1 MSKSTPQSVS
11 RPRFMLLIAAAI
23 VGSIALLLTMM
34 PERRVQAV
42 GSSTIVISQVYGGG
56 GNAGATLKNDFI
68 ELFNKGTSPVD
79 LSTWSVQYA
88 STTGTSWQRT
98 NLTGTL
104 QPGHYYLVQE
114 AAGTGG
120 TTNLPTPD
128 ATGTIAMALGAGK
141 VALIN
146 NQTTIGTIACPTGAT
161 VVDFVGFGVGTNCFE
176 GVGPTPTLSNTTAAL
191 RAGAGCTDT
200 DSNSADFTAVA
211 PNPRNTA
218 SSLNGCGNP
227 LGTWAANPSS
237 VLAGGTTLLTVTV
250 TPGTGPTSTGLAVS
264 ANLTAIGGSA
274 SQQFFDNGTNG
285 DVTPNDK
292 IFSFQATVAANTTGG
307 AKSLTATITDAQ
319 ARSSSATISLNVLA
333 PTPPTGVGAATPST
347 VQAGNQTKLTVTVTP
362 GSNPTSSG
370 LAVSGDLSSISG
382 SATQQFFDD
391 GTHGDVTSGDN
402 VFTFQATVSA
412 GTATGAKSLL
422 TTVSDGQSRS
432 STASISLTVTAA
444 STPPTG
450 VGSATPGSLQ
460 TANSTLLKVNVTPGV
475 NPVSTGIGVIGDLSS
490 IGGSASQQFFDD
502 ATHGDVTAGDNI
514 FSFQATVSASP
525 GAKTLPITVS
535 DGQARSSTT
544 SISLTVLPPP
554 PPTTIKVSQV
564 YGGGGNSGSTYTND
578 FIEIYN
584 QGPTT
589 IDVSNWSVQYQSAGA
604 TGSWQVTALC
614 VTPQPCTVAPGH
626 YYLVQE
632 SLGAGGTT
640 ALPAADASGI
650 IAMSGSAAKVALVNS
665 TTSLVTPVTGGCP
678 APGAIADLVGYGGA
692 NCSETSP
699 TATLSN
705 TTAAVRRGNGCI
717 DTDNNSSDFVTIGP
731 IPRNSASPAN
741 SCGGDPSQPSGL
753 GLASPSTLDP
763 ASNTLLSVVVTPATI
778 PPSTGITV
786 NADLTNI
793 GGPGSQQFYDDAT
806 HGDVT
811 AGDNTFSYQAIV
823 GAATTTG
830 AKSIVAT
837 ITDAQAR
844 TATAPITLT
853 VQSPTCGVERWSV
866 KVGTDAD
873 VNLVDL
879 NNPVRAFI
887 PDLGAIPAPAD
898 PPGPPDN
905 ARLAPTETTVYVV
918 NATLTLYK
926 KEADVDYHMVLQD
939 DSGHTIIAEIPNP
952 ACVVSS
958 TSPRVLLPS
967 PLAAGIA
974 NARAKFDARFNA
986 TTFFQTA
993 NIPVQVTGVG
1003 FFDFIHGQTGVAPN
1017 GIELHPVLDITFTAN
1032 TSTTLVS
1039 SANPSQF
1046 GNSVDITATVT
1057 NGVVGSTPTGTVNF
1071 FEGSTA
1077 LGSRTLD
1084 GSGHATFSTN
1094 TLSVGSHSITAH
1106 YEGDSTSATSTA
1118 LALTQVVNKADQTI
1132 NFGPLAGK
1140 TFGDPDFLVSATSSS
1155 GLPVS
1160 FSIVSGP
1167 ATISGNT
1174 VHITGAGTVM
1184 VRASQTGDTN
1194 YNAAPDATQSFE
1206 VAKAGQMIT
1215 FAALGDKTYGNAPFS
1230 VSATGGG
1237 SGNPVTFGASG
1248 NCTAGGTNGSTITIT
1263 GAGSCTVTASE
1274 TGNSDY
1280 DPAPDVSRSF
1290 TINQATASITVNDY
1304 SGVYDGNAHGVTG
1317 SATGVNGEDLS
1328 GLLNLGATFTDVPGG
1343 AAHWSFAG
1351 DANYATASGDA
1362 TVTITKAAATIN
1374 VTGYTGVYDGGA
1386 HGASGSATGVSGE
1399 PLSALLNFGAT
1410 FINVP
1415 GGTAHWTFAG
1425 NTNYAP
1431 AGGDVSITIGKAT
1444 PTITWSN
1451 PADIVYGTALSA
1463 TQLDATANVGGS
1475 FNYTPASGAILIV
1488 GPGQPLLASFTPTD
1502 TTNYDPTSKSV
1513 MINVLK
1519 ATPSFSNLSSP
1530 TIINGTPTTNL
1541 SGKISFGSFIPTGS
1555 VSITLNAVTQNASIQ
1570 GSGNFSSNFATGS
1583 LAPINPPYSIT
1594 YSYGGDSNFNPASG
1608 AGTLTVGYGILTLY
1622 DQGKVHQSGSTIPI
1636 KLGITDVNGN
1646 NLSSAN
1652 TVVTA
1657 VGMALVSNSVYGPV
1671 EDSGNA
1677 NPDNDFR
1684 FSGDSYIFNLK
1695 TTGLATGTYNL
1706 YFRVGADP
1714 TLHTVQF
1721 QIR

>member
-11 RPRFMLLIAAAI
+11 RPRFTLLIAAAI
-23 VGSIALLLTMM
+23 VGSMALLLTMM

-146 NQTTIGTIACPTGAT
+146 NQTTIGTIACPTGAS
-161 VVDFVGFGVGTNCFE
+161 VGDFVGFGVGTNCFE

-333 PTPPTGVGAATPST
+333 PTPPTGVGAATPSS

-370 LAVSGDLSSISG
+370 LAVSGDLSSIGG
-382 SATQQFFDD
+382 SAGQQFFDD

-422 TTVSDGQSRS
+422 TTITDGQSRTG
-432 STASISLTVTAA
+432 TASISLTVTAA

-450 VGSATPGSLQ
+450 VGSATPSSLQ
-460 TANSTLLKVNVTPGV
+460 TANSTLLAVNVAPGA
-475 NPVSTGIGVIGDLSS
+475 NPVSTGLGVTGDLTS

-502 ATHGDVTAGDNI
+502 GSHGDVTAGDKL
-514 FSFQATVSASP
+514 FSFQAIVSASP
-525 GAKTLPITVS
+525 GGKTLPITVS

-544 SISLTVLPPP
+544 SISLTVLTPP

-589 IDVSNWSVQYQSAGA
+589 IDVSNWSVQYQSAAA
-604 TGSWQVTALC
+604 TGSWQVTPLC
-614 VTPQPCTVAPGH
+614 VTPQTCTVAPGH

-640 ALPAADASGI
+640 ALPAADATGI
-650 IAMSGSAAKVALVNS
+650 ITMSGTAAKIALVNS

-692 NCSETSP
+692 NCSETTP

-717 DTDNNSSDFVTIGP
+717 DTDNNASDFVTIGP
-731 IPRNSASPAN
+731 IPRNSASAAN

-763 ASNTLLSVVVTPATI
+763 ASNTLLRCVVTPATI

-898 PPGPPDN
+898 PPGPPLN
-905 ARLAPTETTVYVV
+905 NRVVPTETTVYVV
-918 NATLTLYK
+918 NATMPLYK

-939 DSGHTIIAEIPNP
+939 DNGHTIIAEIPNP

-1039 SANPSQF
+1039 SANPSEF

-1140 TFGDPDFLVSATSSS
+1140 TFGDPDFVVSATSSS

-1206 VAKAGQMIT
+1206 VARAGQMIT

-1362 TVTITKAAATIN
+1362 TVTITQAAATIN

-1475 FNYTPASGAILIV
+1475 FNYTPAFGAILIV

-1530 TIINGTPTTNL
+1530 TIINGTPATNL

-1555 VSITLNAVTQNASIQ
+1555 VSITLNAVTQSASIQ
-1570 GSGNFSSNFATGS
+1570 GSGNFYSNFATGS

-1608 AGTLTVGYGILTLY
+1608 GGTLTVGYGILTLF